1 MIPVVRDERQGGILR
16 IKMFF
21 RWSWVFL
28 LLVTFSLGCK
38 LVDGLN
44 RAVAI
49 ATQVDFEARATEFD
63 LGSIATNI
71 DLDELATEMESVA
84 TQFDRG
90 ALETQMEAVSTQ
102 MGALSTEFD
111 LGQFMTQ
118 MPSLLGTPAA
128 FATPAGFPADIPV
141 LAGERLILSG
151 TPNSLQYAVRTDLS
165 SAIQF
170 YRQEMAALGWTESEE
185 SRVLEHAAVLAFEK
199 DGRTVYV
206 TIAEDLVFGV
216 MISITL
222 AG

>member
-1 MIPVVRDERQGGILR
+1 
-16 IKMFF
+16 MFF
-21 RWSWVFL
+21 RWAWVIL

-63 LGSIATNI
+63 LGALATNI
-71 DLDELATEMESVA
+71 DLDELVTEMESVA

-90 ALETQMEAVSTQ
+90 ALETQMEAVATQ
-102 MGALSTEFD
+102 MGAFSTEFD
-111 LGQFMTQ
+111 LGQIMTQ
-118 MPSLLGTPAA
+118 LPPLQGTPGI
-128 FATPAGFPADIPV
+128 FATPAGFPDDIPL

-151 TPNSLQYAVRTDLS
+151 TPFSLQYGVRTDLL
-165 SAIQF
+165 SAVQF
-170 YRQEMAALGWTESEE
+170 YRQEMAALGWIESGD

-199 DGRTVYV
+199 DGRVAYV

-216 MISITL
+216 MISIAL

>member
-1 MIPVVRDERQGGILR
+1 LR

-21 RWSWVFL
+21 RWAWVLL

-44 RAVAI
+44 QAVAI
-49 ATQVDFEARATEFD
+49 ATRVDFEARATEFD
-63 LGSIATNI
+63 LGALATDI
-71 DLDELATEMESVA
+71 DLNELATQMESVA

-111 LGQFMTQ
+111 LGQIMTQ
-118 MPSLLGTPAA
+118 VPSLLGTPGV
-128 FATPAGFPADIPV
+128 FATPAGFPTDIPV
-141 LAGERLILSG
+141 LTGERLILAG
-151 TPNSLQYAVRTDLS
+151 TPNSLQYAVRSDLP

-170 YRQEMAALGWTESEE
+170 YRQEMAALGWAESED

-199 DGRTVYV
+199 GGRTAYV